1 MSGDL
6 NLMTM
11 DSHPEWYFSD
21 GDLSRFEIRDNFSF
35 AAAVYQRLGADT
47 VAGANVYQMIRES
60 IFYYK
65 ISNWRSF
72 NLQGWRQKY
81 QEEAFSRLPVPM
93 AEATYGTK
101 AWKPSSR
108 PTGMRPEA

>member
-1 MSGDL
+1 
-6 NLMTM
+6 M

-93 AEATYGTK
+93 AEATDGTK